1 VTRRRAPARLLAVSI
16 AALLAALPSLAQ
28 ACAACGVG
36 NGRNKAAFFITT
48 IFLSLL
54 PLGIIG
60 ALVFWLARNARGF
73 IASEFRE
80 SDEDVPPA
88 VAPGTGPAGS

>member
-1 VTRRRAPARLLAVSI
+1 MRRRRLFAW
-16 AALLAALPSLAQ
+16 LLAAVLTSLPAVAA
-28 ACAACGVG
+28 ACPTCGVG
-36 NGRNKAAFFITT
+36 NGRNKMAFFVTT

-60 ALVFWLARNARGF
+60 AGLYWLSRKGRAF

-80 SDEDVPPA
+80 SDEDP
-88 VAPGTGPAGS
+88 GPAPEGGPARG

>member
-1 VTRRRAPARLLAVSI
+1 VRRRRLLAT
-16 AALLAALPSLAQ
+16 LLAAVLTSLPAVAA
-28 ACAACGVG
+28 ACPTCGVG
-36 NGRNKAAFFITT
+36 NGRNKMAFFVTT

-60 ALVFWLARNARGF
+60 AFLFWIARNSRSF

-80 SDEDVPPA
+80 SDEDANVIPEKN
-88 VAPGTGPAGS
+88 

>member
-1 VTRRRAPARLLAVSI
+1 VSRRPF
-16 AALLAALPSLAQ
+16 AALLAAALTALPSLAL

-36 NGRNKAAFFITT
+36 NGRNKMAFFLTT

-54 PLGIIG
+54 PLGLIG
-60 ALVFWLARNARGF
+60 AGILWIVRHSRSF

-80 SDEDVPPA
+80 SDEDGA
-88 VAPGTGPAGS
+88 GDEAPQGGPSRG